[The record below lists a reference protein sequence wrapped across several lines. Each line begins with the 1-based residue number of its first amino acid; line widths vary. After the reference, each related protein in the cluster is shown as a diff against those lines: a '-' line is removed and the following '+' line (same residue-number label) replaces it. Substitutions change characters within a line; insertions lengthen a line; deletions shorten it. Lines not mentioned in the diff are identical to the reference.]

1 MFKFILG
8 LSMLLAFGGSVSSW
22 ANGTDTGPGTPIES
36 YPFTDTGFLDE
47 TLTDDITTYGGICF
61 DDLSFEYGAPDVF
74 YQFDAQAA
82 ASYGL
87 TLTSDSP
94 GDTDFVLYVL
104 TDFNDP
110 ASCIANSP
118 DKIDDLEPERIESFV
133 PPSTQPMYIVVDGFS
148 GAPGYPKL
156 GSWTLGVNCTG
167 EACNPPPGCT
177 YSLNLS
183 DSFGDG
189 WDDAFVTVDVAGT
202 ATDYTILGF
211 GSAFF
216 TIEADRGDPVVLSYT
231 AGNFNEENS
240 YEFSDIT
247 DGTPSLLFSD
257 GPSPESGEV
266 FSTFCQAQIHSDRF
280 EAP

>member
-8 LSMLLAFGGSVSSW
+8 LSMLVAFGGSVLSW

-36 YPFTDTGFLDE
+36 YPFKETGFLDD
-47 TLTDDITTYGGICF
+47 TLTDDITTYGGTCF

-82 ASYGL
+82 ASYDL

-118 DKIDDLEPERIESFV
+118 DEIDDLEPERIEGFV
-133 PPSTQPMYIVVDGFS
+133 PPSTRPMYIVVDGFS

-156 GSWTLGVNCTG
+156 GSWTLDVNCTG
-167 EACNPPPGCT
+167 ACIPPPGCT
-177 YSLNLS
+177 YQLSLS
-183 DSFGDG
+183 DSFGDA
-189 WDDAFVTVDVAGT
+189 WDGAFVTVEVAGT
-202 ATDYTILGF
+202 ATDYTIQGF

-216 TIEADRGDPVVLSYT
+216 TIEAERGDPVVLSYT
-231 AGNFNEENS
+231 AGNFDEENS
-240 YEFSDIT
+240 YVFSET
-247 DGTPSLLFSD
+247 TGGTQNLLFAD
-257 GPSPESGEV
+257 GPSPEAGEV
-266 FSTFCQAQIHSDRF
+266 FSTFCQASIHSDRF
-280 EAP
+280 EASE